1 MWQLQQF
8 QEIDILFVTEKGP
21 TLPAAVKEGGAW
33 VCLAITMRSSLGK
46 QLGDIKDSH
55 NSMLVLEVWS

>member
-1 MWQLQQF
+1 MWKLQQF

-21 TLPAAVKEGGAW
+21 TLPAAVKESGAW
-33 VCLAITMRSSLGK
+33 VCLAIPWDPLGK

>member
-33 VCLAITMRSSLGK
+33 VCLGK